1 MTILLFKLNNVTLD
15 EAEDIREILDEQHI
29 DYYETS
35 AGRWGIG
42 VAAIWLVNNQDFN
55 SASTLI
61 HTYQIDRGLQIR
73 REHADL
79 KNQNKL
85 ESIFDRL
92 KHRPLLFLL
101 TLVMIGLITALSLK
115 PFFSLINL

>member
-1 MTILLFKLNNVTLD
+1 MAILLFKLNNVTLD

-55 SASTLI
+55 SARTLI
-61 HTYQIDRGLQIR
+61 HSYQIDRGLQIR

-92 KHRPLLFLL
+92 KHHPLLFLL
-101 TLVMIGLITALSLK
+101 TLVMICLITALSLK

>member
-15 EAEDIREILDEQHI
+15 EAEDIRELLNDQQL

-42 VAAIWLVNNQDFN
+42 VAAIWLVNNHDIN
-55 SASTLI
+55 AARALI
-61 HTYQIDRGLQIR
+61 HAYQIERGEQIR
-73 REHADL
+73 HEHEDL
-79 KNQNKL
+79 KTQNQL

-92 KHRPLLFLL
+92 KQHPLLFLL
-101 TLVMIGLITALSLK
+101 TLVMISLITALSLK
-115 PFFSLINL
+115 PFFNLFTP